1 MREIIG
7 FLIIVLAPTLDPIR
21 LGGYLLAGATIKK
34 RGIAV
39 AAGVI
44 WMLIT
49 QLITFLVLKKLQST
63 TPAIYIVGAIINSIL
78 VTLFVHWIA
87 SKARANQKKPPFT
100 DQDKKD

>member
-1 MREIIG
+1 MKEIIG

-49 QLITFLVLKKLQST
+49 QLFTFLVLKKLQSANST
-63 TPAIYIVGAIINSIL
+63 IYIVGAIINSIL
-78 VTLFVHWIA
+78 VTLLVHWIV
-87 SKARANQKKPPFT
+87 SKVRANK
-100 DQDKKD
+100 

>member
-1 MREIIG
+1 MKDIIG

-49 QLITFLVLKKLQST
+49 QLFTFFVLKKLQST
-63 TPAIYIVGAIINSIL
+63 SPPIYIVGAIINSIL
-78 VTLFVHWIA
+78 VTLLVHSIA
-87 SKARANQKKPPFT
+87 NKARANKQR
-100 DQDKKD
+100 

>member
-1 MREIIG
+1 MREIIS

-49 QLITFLVLKKLQST
+49 QLFTFLVLKKLQST
-63 TPAIYIVGAIINSIL
+63 TPAIYIVGSIINSIL
-78 VTLFVHWIA
+78 VTLLVHWIA
-87 SKARANQKKPPFT
+87 NKARANKQR
-100 DQDKKD
+100 

>member
-1 MREIIG
+1 MRDIIG

-49 QLITFLVLKKLQST
+49 QLFTFLVLKKLQST
-63 TPAIYIVGAIINSIL
+63 TSAIYIVGAIINSIL

-87 SKARANQKKPPFT
+87 NKARANKQR
-100 DQDKKD
+100 